1 MANRNR
7 KNPVYFHLSDIEM
20 MILNE
25 KIKESGL
32 SKSTFLRKMITDGY
46 VIKYDFDSVKEI
58 SSEMNKVAEKI
69 PISEL
74 NRIGNNINQIAKY
87 VNESQG
93 AIVIKQI
100 NELLEEHRKVVELVD
115 NIQRQHDKILE
126 VVMGKIL
133 NVNDKKIVY
142 KG

>member
-133 NVNDKKIVY
+133 NVND
-142 KG
+142 